1 MQGQSPERLV
11 AAVDLGSNS
20 FHMTIARLTPSGLQ
34 VLVRDRERVRLASG
48 LNRKGVLGNKS
59 IQRGI
64 ETLKRFDGRLSGVAT
79 EDIRVVATHTL
90 REAKNAHEF
99 LDLASEHFRAQINVI
114 SGPEEAR
121 LIFQAVAH
129 SQSIEGRV
137 LVFDLGGGSTEF
149 AVGINFE
156 TEFLSSRTLGCL
168 TFTKRFMKKLD
179 RESFAEIE
187 LNTRKVIEP
196 IVSRIRDLGAEK
208 IFATS
213 GSAKSVSALGN
224 YLGHGPIITPESL
237 ESCKNFVL
245 IDMNRRIANIPG
257 VSPERMQILPAGI
270 GIISA
275 IVDELRLSKIEFCDA
290 ALREGVL
297 YEMDDRFK
305 SSDIRERTA
314 LDMMKK
320 YSVDVDHAGRVRD
333 TAIRIFSAAAP
344 VWGLGVLDYQMV
356 VWASML
362 HEIGL
367 HVSYSA
373 YQRHG
378 SYIVVNTILPGFSR
392 EEQAVL
398 ATLILNHRKRFD
410 LSSLPKPR
418 YWSKKRLMR
427 LIRILRIA
435 HVMHVARD
443 LGAPKFSV
451 SVEGGAV
458 SLEFDKEIFRSCG
471 VMLLD
476 LEEESR
482 RQSEEGYS
490 LVIAPA
496 S

>member
-1 MQGQSPERLV
+1 MQGQSLERLV

-20 FHMTIARLTPSGLQ
+20 FHMTVARLTPSGLQ

-99 LDLASEHFRAQINVI
+99 LDLAAEHFRAQINVI

-129 SQSIEGRV
+129 TQSTEGRF
-137 LVFDLGGGSTEF
+137 LVFDIGGGSTEF
-149 AVGINFE
+149 AVGIDFE
-156 TEFLSSRTLGCL
+156 TEFLSSRTLGCV
-168 TFTKRFMKKLD
+168 TFTKRFMKKVN
-179 RESFAEIE
+179 RESFAKVE

-196 IVSRIRDLGAEK
+196 IVSRIRGLGADK
-208 IFATS
+208 VFGTS
-213 GSAKSVSALGN
+213 GSVKSVSALGS

-237 ESCKNFVL
+237 ESCKNFML
-245 IDMNRRIANIPG
+245 MDMNRRTTDIPD

-275 IVDELRLSKIEFCDA
+275 IVDELRLSQVYFCDA

-297 YEMDDRFK
+297 YDMDDRLK

-314 LDMMKK
+314 FDLMKK
-320 YSVDVDHAGRVRD
+320 YGVDVDQAGRVRD
-333 TAIRIFSAAAP
+333 TAIRLFSAAAP
-344 VWGLGVLDYQMV
+344 VWGLGVLDHQMI

-367 HVSYSA
+367 QVGYSA

-378 SYIVVNTILPGFSR
+378 SYIVINTPLPGFSR

-398 ATLILNHRKRFD
+398 ATLILNHRKRID

-418 YWSKKRLMR
+418 YWPKKRLMR
-427 LIRILRIA
+427 LVRILRIA

-443 LGAPKFSV
+443 QGAPKFSA
-451 SVEGGAV
+451 SFEGSAV
-458 SLEFDKEIFRSCG
+458 RLEFDKGIYRSHE
-471 VMLLD
+471 VMFLD

-482 RQSEEGYS
+482 RQGEAGYS
-490 LVIAPA
+490 LVIAPV